1 MFEYRTI
8 VQVTITSNPAQVNPA
23 KVNLA
28 QVNMTQVTMTNERA
42 TPDVPRRM
50 PEGMAG
56 LAKGLAILEA
66 FGGNKGRLTVAE
78 AARASGATRASAR
91 RCLLTL
97 TELGYVEYDGKFFRP
112 QPRLLSLSG
121 AYSEC
126 RTLPQIA
133 QPILAAARD
142 ELAESVS
149 LAILDKDAALFI
161 ARAEA
166 ERLISSGILI
176 GARAPA
182 YCSATGRVLLSDWD
196 EQKLRNYLDRTA
208 LVARTKHTL
217 AKKPAILDAV
227 RTVRKQG
234 FALVDEELELGLR
247 SIAVPV
253 FELAPQPGR
262 RHERQCVIGARLGG
276 ADDPEFSSGPAALF
290 AATGQGAIARRG
302 RNVAA
307 PSRQSPAP

>member
-1 MFEYRTI
+1 MATEQQQANVKSPTRT
-8 VQVTITSNPAQVNPA
+8 
-23 KVNLA
+23 
-28 QVNMTQVTMTNERA
+28 
-42 TPDVPRRM
+42 

-66 FGGNKGRLTVAE
+66 FAGNKGCLTVAD

-112 QPRLLSLSG
+112 QPRILSLSS

-142 ELAESVS
+142 ALAETVS
-149 LAILDKDAALFI
+149 LAIIDGDTALFI

-166 ERLISSGILI
+166 ARLISSGILI
-176 GARAPA
+176 GVRAPA
-182 YCSATGRVLLSDWD
+182 YCTATGRVLLGGWD
-196 EQKLRNYLDRTA
+196 DQKIRNYLDRTTLA
-208 LVARTKHTL
+208 ARTRRTL
-217 AKKPAILDAV
+217 VKKSAILDAI
-227 RTVRKQG
+227 RTARKQG
-234 FALVDEELELGLR
+234 FAVIDEELELGLR

-253 FELAPQPGR
+253 FDSRGGLVGAMSASASSARVSAAQMTRHFVPVLR
-262 RHERQCVIGARLGG
+262 RYAEKLGN
-276 ADDPEFSSGPAALF
+276 AL
-290 AATGQGAIARRG
+290 
-302 RNVAA
+302 
-307 PSRQSPAP
+307 

>member
-1 MFEYRTI
+1 MFEYRTL
-8 VQVTITSNPAQVNPA
+8 VQVRITLNPT
-23 KVNLA
+23 
-28 QVNMTQVTMTNERA
+28 QVNMTNKQFAIVNAPT
-42 TPDVPRRM
+42 RM

-66 FGGNKGRLTVAE
+66 FAGHKGRLTVAD

-112 QPRLLSLSG
+112 QPRILSLGS

-149 LAILDKDAALFI
+149 LAILDNDAALFI

-166 ERLISSGILI
+166 DRLISSGILI
-176 GARAPA
+176 GSRAPA
-182 YCSATGRVLLSDWD
+182 YCSATGRILLSHSTEKKIRD
-196 EQKLRNYLDRTA
+196 YLERTE

-217 AKKPAILDAV
+217 VKKAAILDAI
-227 RTVRKQG
+227 RTAQKQG
-234 FALVDEELELGLR
+234 FEVIDEELELGLR

-253 FELAPQPGR
+253 FDSR
-262 RHERQCVIGARLGG
+262 RSLVGAMSASASSARVSVAQMMRNFLPILQRYAEKLGK
-276 ADDPEFSSGPAALF
+276 AL
-290 AATGQGAIARRG
+290 
-302 RNVAA
+302 
-307 PSRQSPAP
+307 

>member
-8 VQVTITSNPAQVNPA
+8 VQVTITSNPAQVNLAQVNLAQVNLAKVNLA

-28 QVNMTQVTMTNERA
+28 QANMTQVTMTNERA

-66 FGGNKGRLTVAE
+66 FAGNKGRLTAAE

-97 TELGYVEYDGKFFRP
+97 AELGYVEYDGKFFRP

-227 RTVRKQG
+227 RAVRKQG

-253 FELAPQPGR
+253 FDSR
-262 RHERQCVIGARLGG
+262 RNLVGAMSASASSARVSVAQMTRNFLPVLQRYSQRLGK
-276 ADDPEFSSGPAALF
+276 AL
-290 AATGQGAIARRG
+290 
-302 RNVAA
+302 
-307 PSRQSPAP
+307 

>member
-1 MFEYRTI
+1 M
-8 VQVTITSNPAQVNPA
+8 TSKQSANVNPP
-23 KVNLA
+23 
-28 QVNMTQVTMTNERA
+28 T
-42 TPDVPRRM
+42 RM

-56 LAKGLAILEA
+56 LAKGLAILKSFA
-66 FGGNKGRLTVAE
+66 GNKGRLTVAE

-142 ELAESVS
+142 VLTESVS
-149 LAILDKDAALFI
+149 LAILDDDAALFI

-176 GARAPA
+176 GSRAPA
-182 YCSATGRVLLSDWD
+182 YCSATGRILLSESG
-196 EQKLRNYLDRTA
+196 EQRVRNYLERTE

-217 AKKPAILDAV
+217 VKKAAILDAI
-227 RTVRKQG
+227 RTAQKQG
-234 FALVDEELELGLR
+234 FAVIDEELELGLR

-253 FELAPQPGR
+253 FNSR
-262 RHERQCVIGARLGG
+262 RSLVGAMSASASSARVSVGQMTRNFLPVLQRYSQKLG
-276 ADDPEFSSGPAALF
+276 
-290 AATGQGAIARRG
+290 
-302 RNVAA
+302 NVL
-307 PSRQSPAP
+307 

>member
-1 MFEYRTI
+1 
-8 VQVTITSNPAQVNPA
+8 
-23 KVNLA
+23 
-28 QVNMTQVTMTNERA
+28 
-42 TPDVPRRM
+42 
-50 PEGMAG
+50 MAG

-66 FGGNKGRLTVAE
+66 FSGNNGRLTIAE

-133 QPILAAARD
+133 QPILASARD

-149 LAILDKDAALFI
+149 LAILDNDAALFI

-182 YCSATGRVLLSDWD
+182 YCSATGRILLSDWD
-196 EQKLRNYLDRTA
+196 GTKLRNYLERTA
-208 LVARTKHTL
+208 LVPRTKHTL
-217 AKKPAILDAV
+217 VKKAVILDAI
-227 RTVRKQG
+227 RTARKHG
-234 FALVDEELELGLR
+234 FAVVDEELELGLR

-253 FELAPQPGR
+253 FDSR
-262 RHERQCVIGARLGG
+262 RRLVGAMSASASSARVSVAQMTRNFLPILQCYAQKLGK
-276 ADDPEFSSGPAALF
+276 AL
-290 AATGQGAIARRG
+290 
-302 RNVAA
+302 
-307 PSRQSPAP
+307 